1 MKTYELKEEEWTEFS
16 PFLTGSEEQ
25 IKLMERFFK
34 VNVVSSPEGIAVTA
48 EDESRIND
56 FLAFLRSLSN
66 TLRRGE
72 TIKTE
77 GLQRFLSSYKEFG
90 RLVLGDVITLNA
102 QGKPV
107 RPKTR
112 GQEIF
117 IQAMRQK
124 DLVFAVGPAGT
135 GKTFLA
141 VAYGVALLKE
151 KSVQR
156 LVISRPILEAGEK
169 IGFLPGDIYQKVD
182 PFFRPLYDALFDL
195 LGPEKTQRYIERGI
209 IEVAPLAYMR
219 GRTFDNAFIILDEA
233 QNTGNEQMKM
243 LLTRMG
249 LGSKMVVTGDI
260 TQIDLPK
267 PKESGLIR
275 ALEILKGFEE
285 IAIVYLKESDIVRHR
300 LVQKIVKAYKDYEE
314 QNQE

>member
-25 IKLMERFFK
+25 LKLMERFFK

-77 GLQRFLSSYKEFG
+77 DLQRFLSSYKEFG